1 MSKGLVLGLV
11 MGIGIGLIAGWVVFD
26 DGQARP
32 LRESPPRIVNGGE
45 VERAYEEAL
54 DWPEHEEPEPVR
66 AASETSFLSAEQVR
80 NASSAELDKFAMSE
94 EWLVDA
100 DAVAAVMD
108 RLDSARD
115 RRDWTEFRAL
125 LTLLGRADKPEAQT
139 KLVAL
144 MADPTLGFHRSR
156 MGRQFFEWLRDSK
169 VPGIVDAARAR
180 LEKET
185 RENPGSRSAQQGWLA
200 LVAQHGNAADL
211 DWIESFR
218 KGRSGERT
226 VIEAFVSA
234 AQRPDVAL
242 RVADMF
248 RNRKGR
254 WYGSHLS
261 ALARS
266 NPELARELFEAGLQ
280 KPRTNEA
287 RDLARAYGDV
297 VDPGNLERAR
307 TFLLSLPPD
316 ERMQAVYAVE
326 RMHSRDLDISG
337 LEAITVAPVEA
348 LENLARQPKPS
359 AKALFKARYSIQH
372 NRITWT
378 ERAAK
383 ALEEAA
389 RNAPR
394 SHAASM
400 RAIAS
405 QIRASTGSAD
415 SEWITKAGG

>member
-1 MSKGLVLGLV
+1 MNKGLLLGLG
-11 MGIGIGLIAGWVVFD
+11 MGIGIGLIAGWVVFGGD
-26 DGQARP
+26 QALPRRDP
-32 LRESPPRIVNGGE
+32 PPRIVAGE
-45 VERAYEEAL
+45 TMERTYEEAY
-54 DWPEHEEPEPVR
+54 DWPEDEEPEPER
-66 AASETSFLSAEQVR
+66 APTQTSFVTAEKVRSASVD
-80 NASSAELDKFAMSE
+80 ELDKYAMSG

-100 DAVAAVMD
+100 AAVDAVID

-115 RRDWTEFRAL
+115 RRDWNEFRSL
-125 LTLLGRADKPEAQT
+125 LTLLGKADTPEAQT

-144 MADPTLGFHRSR
+144 MGDPNLGFHRSR
-156 MGRQFFEWLRDSK
+156 LGRQFFEWLEGSN

-185 RENPGSRSAQQGWLA
+185 EENPGSRAAQQGWLA
-200 LVAQHGNAADL
+200 LVAQHGSVADL
-211 DWIESFR
+211 DWIETFK

-226 VIEAFVSA
+226 VIEAFVAA
-234 AQRPDVAL
+234 AQRPEVAL

-248 RNRKGR
+248 RNRSRR
-254 WYGSHLS
+254 WYGSHLA
-261 ALARS
+261 ALGRS
-266 NPELARELFEAGLQ
+266 NPELARELLEAGLQ

-287 RDLARAYGDV
+287 RALARAYGDV
-297 VDPGNLERAR
+297 VDPGSLERAR
-307 TFLLSLPPD
+307 SFLLSLPPD
-316 ERMQAVYAVE
+316 ERTAAVYAVE
-326 RMHSRDLDISG
+326 RMRRKDLDVSG
-337 LEAITVAPVEA
+337 LEAVTVAPVES
-348 LENLARQPKPS
+348 LERLAQQSKPS

-372 NRITWT
+372 NQVTWT

-405 QIRASTGSAD
+405 QIRASIGSAD
-415 SEWITKAGG
+415 SEWVTK

>member
-11 MGIGIGLIAGWVVFD
+11 MGIGIGLIAGWVVFAGD
-26 DGQARP
+26 QALPRRDP
-32 LRESPPRIVNGGE
+32 PPRIVPE
-45 VERAYEEAL
+45 VMERGYEEAY
-54 DWPEHEEPEPVR
+54 DWPEEDEPEPAR
-66 AASETSFLSAEQVR
+66 APTQTSFVTAESVR
-80 NASSAELDKFAMSE
+80 NASVDELDKYAMSG

-100 DAVAAVMD
+100 GAVSAVID
-108 RLDSARD
+108 RLDAARD
-115 RRDWTEFRAL
+115 RRDWNEFRAL
-125 LTLLGRADKPEAQT
+125 LTLLGKADTPEAQK

-144 MADPTLGFHRSR
+144 MGDPSLGFHRSR
-156 MGRQFFEWLRDSK
+156 LGRQFFDWLRDSE

-185 RENPGSRSAQQGWLA
+185 AENPGSRAAQQGWLA
-200 LVAQHGNAADL
+200 LVAQHGTVADL

-226 VIEAFVSA
+226 VIEAFVA
-234 AQRPDVAL
+234 AADRPEVAR

-248 RNRKGR
+248 RNRSRR

-261 ALARS
+261 ALGRS
-266 NPELARELFEAGLQ
+266 NPELARDLLEAGLQ

-297 VDPGNLERAR
+297 VDPGSLERAR
-307 TFLLSLPPD
+307 SFLLSLPAG

-326 RMHSRDLDISG
+326 RMHRRDLDVSG
-337 LEAITVAPVEA
+337 LEAVTVAPVEA
-348 LENLARQPKPS
+348 LENLAQQAKPS
-359 AKALFKARYSIQH
+359 AKALFQARYAIQH
-372 NRITWT
+372 NQITWT
-378 ERAAK
+378 DRAAK

-400 RAIAS
+400 RAIAQ
-405 QIRASTGSAD
+405 QIRASIGSDD
-415 SEWITKAGG
+415 SEWVTK